1 MRQGSES
8 IRAFIAVE
16 LPDEVRK
23 GLAGLRD
30 ELKKDEHRFV
40 KWVAPEGIHLTL
52 KFLGNVPSE
61 QIPEISGALKKATGG
76 VPPFRLNIAGL
87 GTFPGP
93 RQVRVFWVG
102 IGGELDTLSRL
113 QENIDSELAPLGF
126 SREERRFVPH
136 LTLAR
141 IRQDASPSQRRS
153 FGELVDTAVFSD
165 EYQIEVTAVSLMRS
179 QLAPTGAVYA
189 RLSAAALEHQS

>member
-8 IRAFIAVE
+8 IRAFVAVE

-23 GLAGLRD
+23 GLVGLTD
-30 ELKKDEHRFV
+30 QLKKDDHRFV

-61 QIPEISGALKKATGG
+61 QVPEISGALKEAAGG
-76 VPPFRLNIAGL
+76 VPPFQLNIAGL
-87 GTFPGP
+87 GVFPGLK
-93 RQVRVFWVG
+93 QVRVFWVG
-102 IGGELDTLSRL
+102 IRGEVDTLSRL
-113 QENIDSELAPLGF
+113 QENIDSALAPLRF
-126 SREERRFVPH
+126 AREERRFVPH

-153 FGELVDTAVFSD
+153 FGELIDSVVFAD

-179 QLAPTGAVYA
+179 QLTTAGAVYT
-189 RLSAAALEHQS
+189 RLSTAALGNQP